1 MMAKTKEERLKEV
14 HDRALRNFDND
25 SAPIMDE
32 RMQCVQ
38 DRRFVSIAGAMWEGS
53 LGNQFE
59 NKPKIE
65 VNKIALALIRIF
77 NEYRNNRIEAKFTS
91 KEGKEYDKLADLCAD
106 LYRADN
112 QDCDSDEAKD
122 NAFDEAT
129 AGGFGAYRLRC
140 VYENEEDDEDDR
152 QRIVFEPIT
161 DADTSVYFDINAK
174 RQDKSDAMRCTIIN
188 AMSIDAYK
196 SEYGDDPQ
204 SWPKDI
210 YQTEFD
216 WTTPDIV
223 YVAEYYEVEHKKEKF
238 QIWESLTG
246 EKEKYSIDEFEET
259 TELKDELTI
268 TGWRMVSEKSIK
280 RRCVH
285 KYILSGGK
293 VLEDCGIIAGKY
305 IPIVPTYGKR
315 FYIDNIERC
324 VGHVRLAK
332 DAQRLKN
339 MQLSRLAE
347 ISALSPIEKPI
358 VTPEQISGHQLMW
371 QEDNIKNYPYL
382 LINPVTDMNG
392 NETIS
397 APVGYTKPP
406 SIPPAM
412 AALLQVTEQDIG
424 DILGNQNQGE
434 QITANA
440 SGRAVE
446 LVQNKLDMQTYIYM
460 SNAAK
465 AEKLAAKI
473 WLSMAKEVYV
483 EDGRKMKGI
492 KENGEK
498 EYITLNQELFDSDG
512 NEVSTDISDADMDI
526 SVDVGAS
533 SASKRQSTTRALR
546 EMMAVTQD
554 PETLSVLSA
563 MAIMNTDGEG
573 MGQAR
578 EFFRMKLI
586 KMGVIKPT
594 EQEAQ
599 RLAEEAKNM
608 PPDANTVYLQ
618 KAAEQAEA
626 EAKKANADT
635 VYKIAQA
642 ENTQA
647 KTDETKANTIR
658 LLQEIDSAKIDKLL
672 QLLTIIDKQN
682 VSNPQSEQQQPPT
695 VTNGEQITGEV

>member
-1 MMAKTKEERLKEV
+1 MAKTKEERLKEV
-14 HDRALRNFDND
+14 HTRALMNFDYD
-25 SAPIMDE
+25 CMPIRDE
-32 RMQCVQ
+32 RLQCVQ
-38 DRRFVSIAGAMWEGS
+38 DRRFVSIAGAMWEGA

-65 VNKIALALIRIF
+65 VNKIALALIRIY

-91 KEGKEYDKLADLCAD
+91 KEGEEYDKLADVCAD

-122 NAFDEAT
+122 NAFDEAVS
-129 AGGFGAYRLRC
+129 GGFGAYRLRC
-140 VYENEEDDEDDR
+140 VYENDEDDEDDR
-152 QRIVFEPIT
+152 QRIIFEPIN
-161 DADTSVYFDINAK
+161 DADTSVFFDINAK
-174 RQDKSDAMRCTIIN
+174 RQDKSDAMRCTVLN
-188 AMSIDAYK
+188 AMSMDAYK
-196 SEYGDDPQ
+196 AEYGDDPV
-204 SWPKDI
+204 SWSKDI
-210 YQTEFD
+210 YQSEFD
-216 WTTPDIV
+216 WTSPDVV
-223 YVAEYYEVEHKKEKF
+223 YVAEYYEVEHKKDKF

-246 EKEKYSIDEFEET
+246 EKEKYTIDELEEDSELLA
-259 TELKDELTI
+259 ELKA
-268 TGWRMVSEKSIK
+268 TGWRMTSEKTIK
-280 RRCVH
+280 RKCVH

-305 IPIVPTYGKR
+305 IPIVPMYGKR

-358 VTPEQISGHQLMW
+358 LTPEQIAGHQLMW
-371 QEDNIKNYPYL
+371 TEDNIKNYPYL
-382 LINPVTDMNG
+382 LINPVTDLNG
-392 NETIS
+392 NETIA
-397 APVGYTKPP
+397 APVAYTKPP
-406 SIPPAM
+406 AVPPAM
-412 AALLQVTEQDIG
+412 AALLQVMEQDIL

-465 AEKLAAKI
+465 SEKLAAKI
-473 WLSMAKEVYV
+473 WLSMAKEIYC

-498 EYITLNQELFDSDG
+498 NYITLNQPKIDSEG
-512 NEVSTDISDADMDI
+512 NEEEVDLCDADMDI

-533 SASKRQSTTRALR
+533 SASKRQATTRALR
-546 EMMAVTQD
+546 EMMAVTTD

-563 MAIMNTDGEG
+563 MAIMNMDGEG

-578 EFFRMKLI
+578 EYFRMKLI
-586 KMGVIKPT
+586 KMGVVKPT
-594 EQEAQ
+594 EQEAA
-599 RLAEEAKNM
+599 RLMQEAQNT

-635 VYKIAQA
+635 IYKISQA
-642 ENTQA
+642 EQTQA
-647 KTDETKANTIR
+647 KTEETKANTLKI
-658 LLQEIDSAKIDKLL
+658 LQEIDSAKLDKLL
-672 QLLTIIDKQN
+672 QLLSIIDTQQA
-682 VSNPQSEQQQPPT
+682 SLPQAETQQPPT
-695 VTNGEQITGEV
+695 ALNGEQTTGDV